1 MAKRGLLIIIS
12 GPSGVGKGTIRKQL
26 IADAVLPFWYSVS
39 MTTRT
44 IRPGEVDGVDY
55 IFVDDETF
63 DRNVADG
70 NFLEHV
76 EFVGHKYGTP
86 KDRVISKLEQ
96 GINVIL
102 EIDVSG
108 TENVLRNSKELHPIT
123 FFLIPPTFTALENR
137 IRGRSTEDEA
147 TIQKRLNKAK
157 HELALQNEYQ
167 HIIVN
172 DDVGRAANEIEK
184 IIASISDDKQ

>member
-1 MAKRGLLIIIS
+1 MAGKGLLIIIS

-26 IADAVLPFWYSVS
+26 IEDSVLPFYYSVS
-39 MTTRT
+39 MTTRPM
-44 IRPGEVDGVDY
+44 RQGEVNGVDY
-55 IFVDDETF
+55 FFVDDKTF
-63 DRNVADG
+63 DKNIAEN

-86 KDRVISKLEQ
+86 KSVVVDKLSQ

-102 EIDVSG
+102 EIDVNG
-108 TENVLRNSKELHPIT
+108 MDTVLKNCKDLHPVT
-123 FFLIPPTFTALENR
+123 FFLVPPSFEALENR
-137 IRGRSTEDEA
+137 IRGRSTEDEE

-157 HELALQNEYQ
+157 MELNRKEEYD

-172 DDVGRAANEIEK
+172 DSIERAAKEIET
-184 IIASISDDKQ
+184 IISEKK